1 MTAPLVNQFWLQKM
15 LVKLKG
21 LEIMLFTNIA
31 YTKHQDN
38 HDLLGSPD
46 SLIPHSR
53 VQSNIVW
60 SRPPI
65 LKSLVY

>member
-1 MTAPLVNQFWLQKM
+1 
-15 LVKLKG
+15 
-21 LEIMLFTNIA
+21 MLFANRA
-31 YTKHQDN
+31 YPKRQDI
-38 HDLLGSPD
+38 HDQESFNPD
-46 SLIPHSR
+46 SFILHSR